1 MNFSYNKQVAALIAA
16 VAIAGSAC
24 GQQTKVKTITII
36 NGDTTINES
45 NWDDKSL
52 SQMEKEMNI
61 SICDGGKSEKTIV
74 KKIIINGDADD
85 KNAEAMA
92 YAYGFGD
99 EKNGGIEVTTEED
112 GSTKIIIKKDDNKE
126 DGKEDVKEKK
136 TVKKSV
142 STDPSKKESMNLNIN
157 ITNTTAKIEVETGSK
172 EPMNISIL
180 DESGKQVFYDSQK
193 SGGKYSKE
201 IPLGKKGTYFLNIIQ
216 DKKVTNEK
224 IVIE

>member
-1 MNFSYNKQVAALIAA
+1 MNFLYNKQVALLIAA

-36 NGDTTINES
+36 NGDTTISES
-45 NWDDKSL
+45 NLADKSL

-61 SICDGGKSEKTIV
+61 SISDDGKSGKTIV
-74 KKIIINGDADD
+74 KKIVIKGDADD
-85 KNAEAMA
+85 KSAEATA

-99 EKNGGIEVTTEED
+99 EKSGGIEVTTDED
-112 GSTKIIIKKDDNKE
+112 GSTKIIIKKDDKKE
-126 DGKEDVKEKK
+126 EGNEEVKEKK

-142 STDPSKKESMNLNIN
+142 SASTSTKESMNLNIN
-157 ITNTTAKIEVETGSK
+157 INNTTAKIEVETGSK
-172 EPMNISIL
+172 EPLNISIL

-224 IVIE
+224 IIIE